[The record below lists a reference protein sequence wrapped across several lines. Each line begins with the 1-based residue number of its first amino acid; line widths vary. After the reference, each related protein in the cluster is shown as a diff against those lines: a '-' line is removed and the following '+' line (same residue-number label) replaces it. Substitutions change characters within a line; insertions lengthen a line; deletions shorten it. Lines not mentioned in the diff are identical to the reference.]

1 MESGSGSREVES
13 GVLAEMGVDFLDFLE
28 GGAFGFVGDGD
39 SGEMEIGREML
50 LTTLFEEVGGK
61 LVVIGGEA
69 MDNGGVVGLVGLDDS
84 FGGGEMAATDP
95 PDDLGEE
102 LKSAFFG
109 GEIGKR
115 EPGISLDDTDG
126 GEIGKV

>member
-1 MESGSGSREVES
+1 MEP

-39 SGEMEIGREML
+39 PSEMEIGREML

-69 MDNGGVVGLVGLDDS
+69 MDNGRVVGLVGLDDG
-84 FGGGEMAATDP
+84 FGGGEMTATDS

-109 GEIGKR
+109 GKIGKR
-115 EPGISLDDTDG
+115 EAGVGLDDTDG
-126 GEIGKV
+126 GEVRKV